1 MCSWLATRQNEPIQ
15 LWDAYYGDLRCSYRG
30 YNAVDEVESALSV
43 TFSNDGSEVIG
54 GYKKNL
60 KVFKTDVPGRK
71 YNEISITSPASSLA
85 CNAVDSV
92 IAVGS
97 WSATITLLDLRETK
111 YGDICQM
118 NQHRGGV
125 TYLRFL
131 AGRNLLISGARKDN
145 QLLVWDLR
153 NVTEPVITGQ
163 FTRVVNTNQR
173 IYFDVSSDQNWLTS
187 GDTSGIIHAWNLNDL
202 SAVQEQTV
210 FRTFHSQRLVDV
222 PKYFHFYF

>member
-1 MCSWLATRQNEPIQ
+1 M
-15 LWDAYYGDLRCSYRG
+15 WDAYYGDLRGSYRG

-43 TFSNDGSEVIG
+43 TFSNDGTEVIG

-60 KVFKTDVPGRK
+60 KVFKTDVPSRE
-71 YNEISITSPASSLA
+71 YSSIPIASPASALA
-85 CNAVDSV
+85 CNTVDSV

-97 WSATITLLDLRETK
+97 WSSSITLLDLRLSK

-118 NQHRGGV
+118 NEHRGGV

-131 AGRNLLISGARKDN
+131 SGKNLLVSGARKDN

-153 NVTEPVITGQ
+153 RITEPIVVGQ

-173 IYFDVSSDQNWLTS
+173 IYYDISSDQTWLAS
-187 GDTSGIIHAWNLNDL
+187 GDTNGVIHAWNLNDL

-210 FRTFHSQRLVDV
+210 SIREFGGKLIKMMSNKTFI
-222 PKYFHFYF
+222 FCMFFFYSVFSSS

>member
-1 MCSWLATRQNEPIQ
+1 M
-15 LWDAYYGDLRCSYRG
+15 WDAYYGDLRCSYRG

-43 TFSNDGSEVIG
+43 AFSNSGCEVIG

-60 KVFKTDVPGRK
+60 KVFKTDVPGRE
-71 YNEISITSPASSLA
+71 YFEIPITSPASALA
-85 CNAVDSV
+85 CNTVDNV

-97 WSATITLLDLRETK
+97 WSATITLFDLRESK

-118 NQHRGGV
+118 AQHRGGV

-131 AGRNLLISGARKDN
+131 SGRNLLISGARKDN

-153 NVTEPVITGQ
+153 QLTEPVVIGQ
-163 FTRVVNTNQR
+163 FTRLVNTNQR

-187 GDTSGIIHAWNLNDL
+187 GDTSGIIHAWKLNDF

-210 FRTFHSQRLVDV
+210 CCSENC
-222 PKYFHFYF
+222 K